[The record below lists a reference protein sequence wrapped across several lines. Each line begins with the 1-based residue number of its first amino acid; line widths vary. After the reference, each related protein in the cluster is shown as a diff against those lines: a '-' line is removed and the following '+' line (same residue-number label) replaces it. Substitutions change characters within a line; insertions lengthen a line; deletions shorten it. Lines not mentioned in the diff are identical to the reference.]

1 MTSIRRWTQRG
12 LFALATASALGFG
25 AAQAFAAPS
34 EATAARA
41 CTNAQC
47 NTWCRSQGYDGG
59 ICAGSWGCACWI
71 Q

>member
-1 MTSIRRWTQRG
+1 MSGTGRRTQRG
-12 LFALATASALGFG
+12 LFALATAAALAFG
-25 AAQAFAAPS
+25 TAQAFAAP
-34 EATAARA
+34 AAADARAA

-47 NTWCRSQGYDGG
+47 NDDCKRRGYDGG